1 MFNFMYF
8 RCTEAASLSF
18 SLEEMSVPVIEKD
31 AGSLHI
37 FCRVTVARFPQ
48 FYTEQN
54 GEYVFFQETDRA
66 VLAEASVEGRG

>member
-1 MFNFMYF
+1 MSNFRYF
-8 RCTEAASLSF
+8 QCTEAVPLNF
-18 SLEEMSVPVIEKD
+18 SLEEMSVSIIEKD
-31 AGSLHI
+31 AGSLRI

-66 VLAEASVEGRG
+66 VLAEASVEDRR